1 MVALEFS
8 YGRKIFNAT
17 ALQLEKCAASDNET
31 LRFFENRWTPTL
43 YDMQTGELVWQGNED
58 DSWLPGISYSGPRET
73 YCKDTYIEDGSY
85 LRISELTLSYN
96 LPKRWVA
103 KIGISNLRVYAGI
116 RNLWV
121 FTGYTGYDP
130 DVNSISGSTGDL
142 LQGVDNGS
150 YPRSRIYSM
159 GIDISF

>member
-1 MVALEFS
+1 
-8 YGRKIFNAT
+8 
-17 ALQLEKCAASDNET
+17 
-31 LRFFENRWTPTL
+31 
-43 YDMQTGELVWQGNED
+43 MQTGEMVWQGNED
-58 DSWLPGISYSGPRET
+58 NSWLPGISYSGPRET

-85 LRISELTLSYN
+85 LRISDLTLSYD

-103 KIGISNLRVYAGI
+103 KIGFSNLRIYAGI

-130 DVNSISGSTGDL
+130 DVNSIGGTTGDL

-150 YPRSRIYSM
+150 YPRSRIYSI
-159 GIDISF
+159 GANISF